1 MNFAGTARYINKLIV
16 MMRST
21 RILLEAEKVKR
32 RTESYPLTMDNLPL
46 DPFTG
51 KPLQYS
57 VGPCEIDV
65 EVIKKAKPK
74 ECDDE
79 DELDYA
85 CNCGCDTSNGCR
97 CHGKSDQILVDI
109 TYEKRTVNAM
119 QVFSPGPKAERDHD
133 DIRFFIRIK

>member
-1 MNFAGTARYINKLIV
+1 
-16 MMRST
+16 
-21 RILLEAEKVKR
+21 
-32 RTESYPLTMDNLPL
+32 MDNLPL

-57 VGPCEIDV
+57 VGTCEIDV

-85 CNCGCDTSNGCR
+85 CTCGCDISNGCR
-97 CHGKSDQILVDI
+97 CQGSSNQILVNI
-109 TYEKRTVNAM
+109 TYEKRKVNAV
-119 QVFSPGPKAERDHD
+119 QVFSPGPKAERAVD